1 MVAVTSQTVR
11 WARCLSVNLSL
22 IIIPVFVLLTVSL
35 VAWFGS
41 RGLKEENASQWSQE
55 PAHWPRVAVVVPA
68 TGSDPGMQECLTSL
82 LDQNYTDFEIVIAT
96 QGHQDPAT
104 SLAEKLIQNRP
115 YAQLVVGA
123 LAHACSQKNH
133 NLLTGLEHLN
143 GRPEVLVF
151 ADATRSARPDWLTE
165 LVRPIALGRA
175 KVSTGYH
182 HIITGDFRITTLG
195 RMITVLGLHLLQAF
209 KPLTQTWGGNT
220 AIVRDT
226 FNTLNVTD
234 LWSQSVVDDVSLAAL
249 LRQNKIR
256 VQYVPGAVLTT
267 RLSGLNLA
275 DWDSW
280 LARQWIYLKFYFPF
294 SYLAGGVFSYLAS
307 LTILA
312 ALYSLF
318 ASALGLVAP
327 FSPWFAG
334 GILAYLFL
342 LILVIRRVHPKP
354 GPLPSFTVAALSAVF
369 MASWCHLKTLTSNKV
384 LWRGICYTVNRRG
397 SILGIQRRASSA
409 VLPVTGSGEAA
420 RDLGQV
426 SRNNP

>member
-1 MVAVTSQTVR
+1 M
-11 WARCLSVNLSL
+11 
-22 IIIPVFVLLTVSL
+22 
-35 VAWFGS
+35 
-41 RGLKEENASQWSQE
+41 
-55 PAHWPRVAVVVPA
+55 VPA
-68 TGSDPGMQECLTSL
+68 TGSDPGMRECLTSL
-82 LDQNYTDFEIVIAT
+82 LDQNYPYFEIVIAT

-104 SLAEKLIQNRP
+104 SLAEKLLQDRP
-115 YAQLVVGA
+115 HAQLVVGA
-123 LAHACSQKNH
+123 SAHACSQKNH

-165 LVRPIALGRA
+165 LVRPIALGQA

-182 HIITGDFRITTLG
+182 HIIPGDFRISTLG
-195 RMITVLGLHLLQAF
+195 RVVTVLGLHLLQAF

-220 AIVRDT
+220 AIARDT
-226 FNTLNVTD
+226 FNTLNVPN

-267 RLSGLNLA
+267 ILSGLTWV

-280 LARQWIYLKFYFPF
+280 LARQWIYLKFYFPI

-307 LTILA
+307 LTTLV

-318 ASALGLVAP
+318 ASAVGFASP

-334 GILAYLFL
+334 GILAYLFM
-342 LILVIRRVHPKP
+342 LILMIRRVHPKP
-354 GPLPSFTVAALSAVF
+354 GPLLSFTVAALTAVF

-397 SILGIQRRASSA
+397 AILSIQRRTSST
-409 VLPVTGSGEAA
+409 VLPVIGSGEAA
-420 RDLGQV
+420 RDLGQI